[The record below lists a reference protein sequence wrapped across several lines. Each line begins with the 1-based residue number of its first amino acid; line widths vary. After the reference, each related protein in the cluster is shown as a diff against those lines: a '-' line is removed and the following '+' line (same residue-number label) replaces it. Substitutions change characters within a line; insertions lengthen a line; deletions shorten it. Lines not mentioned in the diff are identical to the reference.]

1 MKQNYF
7 VPIKGALF
15 CGLLWLM
22 SITAFAQKSVSGK
35 VSDAKGDGVPGA
47 SITVKGTTTG
57 TISDANGGFKINV
70 PNSGGTLVFSSIG
83 YKTQEVKLSRVGKG
97 ISAQASH
104 RTVRD
109 SLLSYGSSYPIIPLL
124 LFSNDKTSLGSMLAL
139 ICTCDR
145 LTFDFVIYTSPLA
158 IF

>member
-22 SITAFAQKSVSGK
+22 SVVAFAQKSVSGK

-70 PNSGGTLVFSSIG
+70 GRANTSIWRAPDPACRRPPAG
-83 YKTQEVKLSRVGKG
+83 IRPRGLGRRGG
-97 ISAQASH
+97 ISKAQS
-104 RTVRD
+104 
-109 SLLSYGSSYPIIPLL
+109 G
-124 LFSNDKTSLGSMLAL
+124 
-139 ICTCDR
+139 
-145 LTFDFVIYTSPLA
+145 
-158 IF
+158 